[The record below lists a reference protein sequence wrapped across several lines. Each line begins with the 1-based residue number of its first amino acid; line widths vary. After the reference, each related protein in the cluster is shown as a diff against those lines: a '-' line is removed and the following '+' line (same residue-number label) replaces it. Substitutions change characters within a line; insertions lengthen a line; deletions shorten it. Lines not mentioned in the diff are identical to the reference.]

1 MSRKGVQGF
10 QCSRLSQIIEVRR
23 QTQAQLAA
31 MIGVSTGT
39 MSKWVND
46 SQAPERES
54 LERLAQVLNVSPEWF
69 TRPTLTEISTPL
81 YRSNASAYA
90 SARRMLKA
98 RLEWAQDITVALDE
112 FVDFPDVNL
121 PNLHFGNLD
130 EITCADIE
138 QAAGDCRER
147 WRLGR
152 APIQDLALAA
162 ESAGIIVIREDT
174 GVAQIEGLSAW
185 SRILNRPLIFLSA
198 DKDNGFRS
206 RFDLAHEIGHLVL
219 HRYISAP
226 IDHAEIER
234 QAHYFAGALLLP
246 AESFALDV
254 QIPSTL
260 DDLLMLKHRWGVSV
274 AAIIMRLRALDLIDE
289 DGKRSLFKRL
299 SSRWGRKSEPG
310 DNARKPEQPRLLQR
324 TIELLVDEKIM
335 LPENIPQHF
344 GLADTDIASLTAL
357 PLHYFRS
364 ENKVLQLST
373 LKTALRSKP
382 KDTHPNSDIKNS
394 SNIVPFK
401 GTKV

>member
-31 MIGVSTGT
+31 MVGVSTGT
-39 MSKWVND
+39 MSKWVNGT
-46 SQAPERES
+46 QAPEREA

-69 TRPTLTEISTPL
+69 TRPTLTEISSPL
-81 YRSNASAYA
+81 YRSNASAHA
-90 SARRMLKA
+90 VARRMLKA
-98 RLEWAQDITVALDE
+98 RLEWVQDITVAMEE
-112 FVDFPDVNL
+112 FVDFPDLNL
-121 PNLHFGNLD
+121 PELHFGSLE
-130 EITCADIE
+130 EITYADIE
-138 QAAGDCRER
+138 QAACDCRDR

-152 APIQDLALAA
+152 APIQDLVLAA
-162 ESAGIIVIREDT
+162 ESAGIIVVREDS

-185 SRILNRPLIFLSA
+185 SSLLNRPLIFLSA

-206 RFDLAHEIGHLVL
+206 RFDLAHEIGHLIL
-219 HRYISAP
+219 HRHINTP
-226 IDHAEIER
+226 LNHAELEH

-246 AESFALDV
+246 AESFSLDV

-274 AAIIMRLRALDLIDE
+274 AAIIMRLRTLDLIDE
-289 DGKRSLFKRL
+289 DGKRNLFKRL

-324 TIELLVDEKIM
+324 TVELLVDEKIM
-335 LPENIPQHF
+335 PPESIPRYL
-344 GLADTDIASLTAL
+344 GLADIDVASITAL
-357 PLHYFRS
+357 PLNYFRP

-373 LKTALRSKP
+373 LKAATRAKSDDRLLSHENSTASK
-382 KDTHPNSDIKNS
+382 IL
-394 SNIVPFK
+394 PFK
-401 GTKV
+401 TNKS